1 MKVNLFC
8 DNFLSLKFKPAIL
21 SPFIASFVSFYLFT
35 AQSVQGQ
42 ANMPSSE
49 EILSV
54 IDDPAISLW
63 ISGVAQGIQVA
74 NEKLGIDGR
83 EKIFCMPMNVPL
95 DENISKA
102 AFELGL
108 QTKGGKVNPR
118 VGILRGLEKLF
129 PCN

>member
-1 MKVNLFC
+1 MNLFC
-8 DNFLSLKFKPAIL
+8 DNKLLVNFKQSIL
-21 SPFIASFVSFYLFT
+21 STFVASFLGCFLF
-35 AQSVQGQ
+35 AVQSVQGQ
-42 ANMPSSE
+42 TNFPSSE

-74 NEKLGIDGR
+74 NEKLGNDGR
-83 EKIFCMPMNVPL
+83 EKIFCMPMSVPL

-102 AFELGL
+102 AFKLGL
-108 QTKGGKVNPR
+108 QTKGGKVNPS